1 MPGQV
6 WRLCRGACP
15 DGCRAYP
22 VGTVPFTQLAA
33 IAGIITR
40 MSPPSAASTTTAD
53 AATGELGRL
62 SSRQRYSGLIWLV
75 AAAFFMQ
82 ALDSTIVNTAVPAIA
97 NALGETPLNMRSS
110 LTSYV
115 LTLAIL
121 IPASPWLCDRFG
133 TRRVFGVAISVFA
146 IGSLLCGISQTL
158 PELVLARVLQGCGG
172 AALMPVGRYVLVR
185 TIDKRD
191 FVQVMS
197 TVATFGLLGSVLGPL
212 LGGALVQYTS
222 WRLIFLLN
230 VPVGLVGLWLN
241 RREMPE
247 YRLERANRFDLLGFV
262 LFAAASA
269 LLLAASEFAGDKT
282 IRWGQMGTMV
292 ALAIAFGAAYV
303 WHSRRID
310 HPVADLSLL
319 RVRSVWVSLSGNLLT
334 RLGVSGMFLLIVLF
348 LQVGCGWSPLMAG
361 LMMVPQ
367 AIGSI
372 SAKWLV
378 NRLLIRMG
386 YRSLLFMNTLIVAL
400 LLATFALL
408 GPHTPVPLIALLVFV
423 YGGFVGMQYTSMNTL
438 IYADLDIKHAS
449 MASSMASTTQYLSM
463 SFGIAMATL
472 LMQTMLHGHADAAD
486 YVVAFRWTVVI
497 LAIITAIASRV
508 FARLEHRPSVPVS
521 STA

>member
-1 MPGQV
+1 MGKPS
-6 WRLCRGACP
+6 
-15 DGCRAYP
+15 
-22 VGTVPFTQLAA
+22 
-33 IAGIITR
+33 TR
-40 MSPPSAASTTTAD
+40 ES
-53 AATGELGRL
+53 
-62 SSRQRYSGLIWLV
+62 YSGLIWLV

-82 ALDSTIVNTAVPAIA
+82 ALDSTIVNTAVPAMA
-97 NALGETPLNMRSS
+97 DALGVTPLGMRSA

-133 TRRVFGVAISVFA
+133 TRRVFGIAISVFA
-146 IGSLLCGISQTL
+146 IGSLLCGLSQTL
-158 PELVLARVLQGCGG
+158 PQLVMARVLQGCGG

-212 LGGALVQYTS
+212 LGGALVEYTN

-230 VPVGLVGLWLN
+230 VPVGIVGIWLN
-241 RREMPE
+241 RHEMPE
-247 YRLERANRFDLLGFV
+247 YRLDKANRFDLVGFL
-262 LFAAASA
+262 LFAGASA
-269 LLLAASEFAGDKT
+269 LLLAASEFAADEH
-282 IRWGQMGTMV
+282 IRWAEMGTLVLM
-292 ALAIAFGAAYV
+292 AIGLGIVYV
-303 WHSRRID
+303 WHSRRTD
-310 HPVADLSLL
+310 HPVADISLL

-367 AIGSI
+367 ALGSI

-378 NRLLIRMG
+378 NRLLIRLG
-386 YRSLLFMNTLIVAL
+386 YRRMLFANTLIVSV
-400 LLATFALL
+400 LLAMFALL
-408 GPHTPVPLIALLVFV
+408 GPHTPMAMIALLVFV
-423 YGGFVGMQYTSMNTL
+423 YGGFMGMQYTVMNTL
-438 IYADLDIKHAS
+438 IYTDLDIKHAS

-472 LMQTMLHGHADAAD
+472 LMQTLLHGHGNAA
-486 YVVAFRWTVVI
+486 YVVAFRWTVIV
-497 LAIITAIASRV
+497 LAIITAVASRV
-508 FARLEHRPSVPVS
+508 FARLDKVPIATVPSS
-521 STA
+521 A